1 MAVERQQTRREG
13 VGVNGNLIPYRR
25 GEARARVFGRLGAL
39 KTNDQRARQKA
50 LVSMLQDGLGLGI
63 SVAQAELEELVAK
76 IRSGKKLSAAEHSR
90 LRWWS
95 ELLAKHCKGV
105 VPQLVQVLGLHLVG
119 QVDRLPTEQ
128 VAELRGKWEQMQA
141 GGLLDAEGLPMGQ
154 PSDYVEAQVSEEEEG
169 AEE

>member
-1 MAVERQQTRREG
+1 MAVSEPEKKREG
-13 VGVNGNLIPYRR
+13 VGVNGNIFPFRP
-25 GEARARVFGRLGAL
+25 GEARARVLGRLGGLRSQEQQA
-39 KTNDQRARQKA
+39 KQRA

-76 IRSGKKLSAAEHSR
+76 VRSGQELSAEEHSR

-128 VAELRGKWEQMQA
+128 VADLKSRWQQLQA
-141 GGLLDAEGLPMGQ
+141 GGLLGDNGLPIGQ
-154 PSDYVEAQVSEEEEG
+154 PSDYVDAQVVEEEE
-169 AEE
+169 E